1 MINRNFKDFKF
12 QHKRNQNQVL
22 FISEKIKNDQE
33 ILNLIDNFLT
43 EKNSLFLN
51 LLKRE

>member
-22 FISEKIKNDQE
+22 FLSQKVKGDKE
-33 ILNLIDNFLT
+33 ITENLKVNKATIPVTNRA
-43 EKNSLFLN
+43 EPI
-51 LLKRE
+51 